1 MNDDQYRSGL
11 MMLMDQIQACERQ
24 FCAVEKLYNDGAIS
38 GDTMRRYMKATN
50 ARIDDLWSFG
60 ARLKS
65 GHQPGHA

>member
-1 MNDDQYRSGL
+1 MNDEQYRSGL
-11 MMLMDQIQACERQ
+11 MMLMDQIHACERQ
-24 FCAVEKLYNDGAIS
+24 AHAVEKLWRDGTLTTDA
-38 GDTMRRYMKATN
+38 MERYMRAVS